1 MREFGAT
8 IDPREWLVMEGG
20 CWNGQKKFFFTN
32 RIARNGMYVP
42 KRVWGGVQYA
52 PYQEGSWVEKPW
64 HVCCC
69 YSHDVSGEQALQR
82 EVVMETKPSR
92 VGLVEY
98 FVKNIRIG

>member
-1 MREFGAT
+1 MGR
-8 IDPREWLVMEGG
+8 
-20 CWNGQKKFFFTN
+20 
-32 RIARNGMYVP
+32 
-42 KRVWGGVQYA
+42 GGVQYA

-82 EVVMETKPSR
+82 EVVIETKPSR
-92 VGLVEY
+92 DGLVEY